1 MKNFKILYFFCEE
14 FIFKKGVWV
23 GRFRFTVEVEHISY
37 EGALHISYKQSTP
50 VASIQKRYTFRFQ
63 KVEWGIDIVN
73 AIKAEIEELFL
84 IQFEVLNSTFVAPRE
99 KHMPPPT
106 IIKFVYNK
114 KVSTELKWVFTF
126 SLKEAPAA
134 KFQVEMTLEGNTWYY
149 TIHALN
155 GSLVEYKT
163 SLQWEDSLIEQVAS
177 HIKLVPEIR
186 YQFLYQKMK
195 FRYRKS
201 YR

>member
-23 GRFRFTVEVEHISY
+23 GRFRFSVEIEHNFY

-50 VASIQKRYTFRFQ
+50 VPSIQKRFTFRFQ
-63 KVEWGIDIVN
+63 KTEWGDETVA
-73 AIKAEIEELFL
+73 AIKTEIGELFSK
-84 IQFEVLNSTFVAPRE
+84 QFTNLSETFIAPRE
-99 KHMPPPT
+99 KHMPHPT
-106 IIKFVYNK
+106 LSKFVYNK
-114 KVSTELKWVFTF
+114 KASTNEKWLFAF
-126 SLKEAPAA
+126 SLKDEPAA
-134 KFQVEMTLEGNTWYY
+134 KFQVQMTLEGNTWYY
-149 TIHALN
+149 TIQALN
-155 GSLVEYKT
+155 GSLVDYKT
-163 SLQWEDSLIEQVAS
+163 SLQWEDSLIEQVAA